1 MPSKLSK
8 TSKAS
13 SKPVW
18 EAPYLCGQSLQIFW
32 SAKLPPRCCSNR
44 AGWFR
49 DFSASSKESTRLLKN
64 SSASCCSRKFTG
76 SPHNLLKKEEV
87 ISGCAWRC
95 WQVSVSPH
103 EETLKKQTGGK
114 IKETQ
119 TDNNKITCNNQS
131 KKKFFFFFFALH
143 QNKHLQQLEFKNK
156 WNKSAPPPPPPKQ
169 MNKTII
175 H

>member
-131 KKKFFFFFFALH
+131 KIKFFFFFFC
-143 QNKHLQQLEFKNK
+143 
-156 WNKSAPPPPPPKQ
+156 PTPKQ
-169 MNKTII
+169 TSATARI
-175 H
+175 

>member
-1 MPSKLSK
+1 MTVWLKKSKFTNFRRPQLDFSIFLSLPSPYPDHSLQIFKDLSWIFTFLRLPRPYKWSIMPSKLSK

-76 SPHNLLKKEEV
+76 SPHNLLKKEV
-87 ISGCAWRC
+87 ISGCARRC

-103 EETLKKQTGGK
+103 EETLKKQVAK
-114 IKETQ
+114 
-119 TDNNKITCNNQS
+119 
-131 KKKFFFFFFALH
+131 
-143 QNKHLQQLEFKNK
+143 
-156 WNKSAPPPPPPKQ
+156 
-169 MNKTII
+169 
-175 H
+175 